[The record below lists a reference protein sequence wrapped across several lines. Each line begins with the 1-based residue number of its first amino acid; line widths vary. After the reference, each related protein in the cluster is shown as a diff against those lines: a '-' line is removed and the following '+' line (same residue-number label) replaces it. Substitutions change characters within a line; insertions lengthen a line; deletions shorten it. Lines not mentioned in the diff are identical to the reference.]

1 MTVGH
6 GLDGRSRK
14 GSQVNKSEF
23 IDKLATHF
31 AGNKRAAA
39 DALDA
44 VVDTITREVAQ
55 GEKVLITGFGA
66 FEKAVRPARMVRNP
80 RTGEKIQAKETSVP
94 KFRPGAAL
102 KAVVAGAKQAP
113 KVTVVRAAATT
124 AAAAA
129 TTKRTAKAAAKKGAA
144 TRAAKKT
151 TRKRAAKKAAATRAA
166 KTTTRKRAAKKGAKK
181 TARKRPAA
189 KKSTAATRKRAGKKA
204 AATRARKTTVRKR
217 AAKKGAKKTARKRTA
232 RER

>member
-1 MTVGH
+1 MQTVGH

-113 KVTVVRAAATT
+113 KVTVVRAATTT

-144 TRAAKKT
+144 KRAAKKT

-189 KKSTAATRKRAGKKA
+189 KKSTARKSTVATRKRAAKKA
-204 AATRARKTTVRKR
+204 AATRARKTTTRKR
-217 AAKKGAKKTARKRTA
+217 AAKSRH
-232 RER
+232 